1 MSINPTLNSNEGMS
15 YHWNYSRPDKEG
27 FSNEL
32 VGTVLNIQEIQ
43 AREYSM
49 NGPGAP
55 KFWPDGNPVMNIR
68 MVFAIADGSIKTWT
82 FQPAGRLAKQG
93 KKKSVHIDLYALTG
107 NTNMMNLVGQTVKI
121 QTQQPP
127 EGFSYGVNSPRP
139 WHVELVPDVVY
150 APTVEV
156 PAELMVEKV
165 LCNDAASGGQLNNQQ
180 RQQAQP
186 QPAPQPPM
194 QNGYYAPPAPMPNAQ
209 PVYPQQQY
217 APQMQPQVQQGFQ
230 NLGVNPQQVQQVQP
244 QTAGDVLLADEDIP
258 F

>member
-1 MSINPTLNSNEGMS
+1 MSINPTMNSEEGAS
-15 YHWNYSRPDKEG
+15 YHWNYSKPDKEG

-32 VGTVLNIQEIQ
+32 VGTVLNIQEVQ

-49 NGPGAP
+49 NGMGAP

-68 MVFAIADGSIKTWT
+68 MVFAVADGSVKTWT

-93 KKKSVHIDLYALTG
+93 KKKSVHLDLYALTG
-107 NTNMMNLVGQTVKI
+107 NTTMMNLVGRTLRIV
-121 QTQQPP
+121 TQQPP
-127 EGFSYGVNSPRP
+127 QGFSYGVNSPRP

-150 APTVEV
+150 QPNVEV

-165 LCNDAASGGQLNNQQ
+165 LCNDAASGGQLNVQ
-180 RQQAQP
+180 QP
-186 QPAPQPPM
+186 QPMQQQPQPPM
-194 QNGYYAPPAPMPNAQ
+194 QNGYYAQPAPMSNVQ
-209 PVYPQQQY
+209 PAYPQQQC
-217 APQMQPQVQQGFQ
+217 APQIQPQVQQGFQ
-230 NLGVNPQQVQQVQP
+230 NLGVNPQQVQQ